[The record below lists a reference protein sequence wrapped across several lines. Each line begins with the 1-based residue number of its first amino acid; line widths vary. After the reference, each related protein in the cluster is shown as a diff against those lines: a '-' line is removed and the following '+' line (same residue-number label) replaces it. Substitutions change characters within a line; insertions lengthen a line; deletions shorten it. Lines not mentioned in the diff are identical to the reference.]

1 MPWKHDKHAGP
12 IRIIAKELL
21 VNYGTGRRI
30 FCEHC
35 NDLFAAAI
43 PDEYIRRI
51 LAHCCR
57 YPDNMYLF
65 HSKNPAR
72 YADYL
77 DVMPP
82 DFVLGTTAETNR
94 STAGISLAPAPMDR
108 LVAMGG
114 LPGRKLVTVEPI
126 LEFDLEPFVTA
137 IVQSKPDHVI
147 VGADSKFRGMK
158 EPTRL
163 DVIGLL
169 DALRAAGLDVRE
181 KPNLARLL
189 R

>member
-1 MPWKHDKHAGP
+1 MPWKHEKHLGP
-12 IRIIAKELL
+12 IRLVAKELL

-35 NDLFAAAI
+35 NDLFAGAI
-43 PDEYIRRI
+43 PDAFIRRI
-51 LAHCCR
+51 LAHCCL
-57 YPDNMYLF
+57 YPKNMYLF
-65 HSKNPAR
+65 HTKNPAR
-72 YADYL
+72 YAEYL
-77 DVMPP
+77 NVMPP

-94 STAGISLAPAPMDR
+94 PTPDISRAPAPMDR

-114 LPGRKLVTVEPI
+114 LPGRKLVTVEP
-126 LEFDLEPFVTA
+126 LLAFDVDPFVAA
-137 IVQSKPDHVI
+137 ILQSRPDHVI
-147 VGADSKFRGMK
+147 VGADSKNRGLK
-158 EPTRL
+158 EPSRL

-181 KPNLARLL
+181 KPNLQRLL